1 MIKAEN
7 IASKEFRKS
16 LYGYDCE
23 EVDRYLDEL
32 IVQLKQMEQER
43 LEMATTIEYLVSIV
57 QKDTLSLPDTYD
69 VVAPVSPHELESSS
83 EPNALDTPKIQ
94 DEPAD
99 AEPPVQEEEPVTEEP
114 LKPDETSSD
123 T

>member
-23 EVDRYLDEL
+23 QVDLFLDEL

-43 LEMATTIEYLVSIV
+43 LEMATTIEYLVGIV
-57 QKDTLSLPDTYD
+57 QNSNP
-69 VVAPVSPHELESSS
+69 VASVDSFVGPVSPHDLLSNTERNILNSPKIPTEESDAALSGGS
-83 EPNALDTPKIQ
+83 ASDDPNANQ
-94 DEPAD
+94 
-99 AEPPVQEEEPVTEEP
+99 
-114 LKPDETSSD
+114 
-123 T
+123 

>member
-23 EVDRYLDEL
+23 QVDLFLDEL

-43 LEMATTIEYLVSIV
+43 LEMATTIEYLVGIV
-57 QKDTLSLPDTYD
+57 QKSNSPASSDSF
-69 VVAPVSPHELESSS
+69 VGPVSAHDLLSRTDRNILNSP
-83 EPNALDTPKIQ
+83 EPPAVEPLATALDESASDDPKTDQ
-94 DEPAD
+94 
-99 AEPPVQEEEPVTEEP
+99 
-114 LKPDETSSD
+114 
-123 T
+123 

>member
-23 EVDRYLDEL
+23 QVDLFLDEL

-43 LEMATTIEYLVSIV
+43 QEMSTTIEYLVGIV
-57 QKDTLSLPDTYD
+57 QKSNPLITDAGF
-69 VVAPVSPHELESSS
+69 VAPVSPHDLLS
-83 EPNALDTPKIQ
+83 NTDRNNLDSHQLSTNEFAREDDSAVIS
-94 DEPAD
+94 
-99 AEPPVQEEEPVTEEP
+99 
-114 LKPDETSSD
+114 DETETD
-123 T
+123 Q